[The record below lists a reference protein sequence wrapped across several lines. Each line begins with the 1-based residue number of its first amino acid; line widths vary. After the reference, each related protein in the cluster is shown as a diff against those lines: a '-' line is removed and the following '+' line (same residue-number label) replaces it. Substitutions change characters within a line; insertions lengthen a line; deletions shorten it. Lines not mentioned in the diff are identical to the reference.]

1 MDARRSS
8 FLAGLFLITLSTL
21 TLEILDTRLL
31 SVITWY
37 HLSFFAVS
45 TAMFGMAA
53 GAVRVYLGERA
64 FGGDAA
70 PRALARHATLL
81 ALALPVT
88 NLVNLCIPIPAGPHM
103 PTVVTTA
110 LTSLVLAVPFYLSG
124 IVVAIAL
131 TRIPG
136 PTGLVYGVDLLG
148 AALGSLAVLAL
159 FQLTSITSAALALGG
174 IAAAG
179 AACFHHFARTGRLR
193 RQLALAASLLAL
205 AGVNDLAGGP
215 VGVIWAKGE
224 YQDPELIEHQY
235 WTIHGQVIAKESKP
249 GRPHYWG
256 RGRGTGDY
264 RVERIDMRIDG
275 AAGTDITRWDGR
287 PESLQWVGHDVTA
300 LPYHLRKGGDNAVIG
315 VGGGR
320 DVLTALWAESRSL
333 KGIEINEV
341 FLDLLEGPLRE
352 YAGLADDPRVTLVHD
367 EARSYLTRTDERF
380 DILQMSLI
388 DTWAATG
395 AGAFTLSE
403 NGLYTLE
410 AWETFL
416 RTLKPGGL
424 FSVSRWYSPGR
435 VSETSRLVALATAAL
450 LADGAV
456 NPREHMIL
464 ASRLAVATLVISNQP
479 FTATDLAAL
488 DRTAATFG
496 FQVLLAPR
504 RPAPEPALTR
514 IANSRSAAD
523 VEAAVAHRQYD
534 YTPPTDERPYFF
546 NTLKL
551 NAFVFRDLNEPKP
564 GVIIE
569 GNRLATIT
577 LAILWMVTFTLVAAV
592 VIGPLVRSGLPH
604 MSGASFTLALG
615 YFGLIGAGFML
626 VQIPLMQRFSVYL
639 GHPTYTVAVI
649 LFSMILATGVGSFLS
664 DRLDVESNPRW
675 LRAIPPA
682 IAANLLLW
690 TLAIQPLIDTTI
702 QLGLAQRILLVVT
715 VVSLATLPLGLCF
728 PIGLRVVRR
737 ISDDATPWMWG
748 VNGAAGVLASV
759 SAVAISMWTGIST
772 SLYLATGAY
781 ALLVVPA
788 VALWYRGSPSRDI
801 LGPGSWDASGES
813 DGR

>member
-1 MDARRSS
+1 MEARRST
-8 FLAGLFLITLSTL
+8 FLAGLFLTTLATL

-81 ALALPVT
+81 ALSIPVT
-88 NLVNLCIPIPAGPHM
+88 NLVNLCIPIPAGSNI
-103 PTVVTTA
+103 PTVVSIA
-110 LTSLVLAVPFYLSG
+110 LTSLFLAVPFYLSG

-136 PTGLVYGVDLLG
+136 PSGRVYAVDLLG

-159 FQLTSITSAALALGG
+159 FELTSITSAALVLGG
-174 IAAAG
+174 ITAAG
-179 AACFHHFARTGRLR
+179 AACFHHFAATGHVR
-193 RQLALAASLLAL
+193 RQLALTASLLVL
-205 AGVNDLAGGP
+205 AGVNDLTGGP

-224 YQDPELIEHQY
+224 YQDPEVIEYEY
-235 WTIHGQVIAKESKP
+235 WTIHGQVIAKKSKP

-264 RVERIDMRIDG
+264 RVERVDMRIDG
-275 AAGTDITRWDGR
+275 AAGTNMTRWDGR
-287 PESLQWVGHDVTA
+287 TESLQWVKHDVTA

-320 DVLTALWAESRSL
+320 DVLTALWAGSRSVT
-333 KGIEINEV
+333 GIEINEV
-341 FLDLLEGPLRE
+341 FLDLLEGPLRD
-352 YAGLADDPRVTLVHD
+352 YAHLADDPRVTLVHD

-416 RTLKPGGL
+416 HTLKPGGL
-424 FSVSRWYSPGR
+424 FSVSRWYSQGR

-450 LADGAV
+450 LADGAL

-464 ASRLAVATLVISNQP
+464 ATTLGVATLVISNQP
-479 FTATDLAAL
+479 FAATDLAAL
-488 DRTAATFG
+488 DRTAETFG

-504 RPAPEPALTR
+504 RPAPEPLLAR
-514 IANSRSAAD
+514 IADSRSPAD
-523 VEAAVAHRQYD
+523 VEAAVADPQYD

-551 NAFVFRDLNEPKP
+551 SAFVFQDLDEPQL
-564 GVIIE
+564 GVVAK

-577 LAILWMVTFTLVAAV
+577 LGILWIVTFALVAAV
-592 VIGPLVRSGLPH
+592 VIGPLARSGLPH
-604 MSGASFTLALG
+604 MSAASFTLALG
-615 YFGLIGAGFML
+615 YFALIGAGFML

-639 GHPTYTVAVI
+639 GHPTYSVAVI

-664 DRLDVESNPRW
+664 DWLDVESNPRW
-675 LRAIPPA
+675 LRVIPPA
-682 IAANLLLW
+682 IAVDLLFL
-690 TLAIQPLIDTTI
+690 TLAIQPIIDTTI
-702 QLGLAQRILLVVT
+702 QLGLVQRILVVVT
-715 VVSLATLPLGLCF
+715 AVSLAALPLGLCF

-759 SAVAISMWTGIST
+759 SAVAISMWSGIST

-788 VALWYRGSPSRDI
+788 LALWYRGSPGREI
-801 LGPGSWDASGES
+801 PGPGSWTTRGES
-813 DGR
+813 GGR